1 MPGGRQ
7 GVEENGAGGAGDRE
21 HELAD
26 DAVSTGQVR
35 AGPAE
40 TATFGQRLE
49 GGGGVRDVLT
59 GAQALR
65 RRPRDRFEAGVEPGE
80 WGEWEPE
87 VTSGAGDGRGSG

>member
-1 MPGGRQ
+1 MGQGRVTGSTSWRMTPFQ
-7 GVEENGAGGAGDRE
+7 PDR
-21 HELAD
+21 
-26 DAVSTGQVR
+26 SGQVPLR
-35 AGPAE
+35 
-40 TATFGQRLE
+40 QRHLDKDSKE
-49 GGGGVRDVLT
+49 VLT

>member
-1 MPGGRQ
+1 M
-7 GVEENGAGGAGDRE
+7 
-21 HELAD
+21 
-26 DAVSTGQVR
+26 
-35 AGPAE
+35 
-40 TATFGQRLE
+40 
-49 GGGGVRDVLT
+49 LT

>member
-40 TATFGQRLE
+40 TATFGQRLK
-49 GGGGVRDVLT
+49 GGGG
-59 GAQALR
+59 
-65 RRPRDRFEAGVEPGE
+65 
-80 WGEWEPE
+80 
-87 VTSGAGDGRGSG
+87 